1 MKKNVT
7 GMSFRDL
14 IEREAALSADK
25 PLLYMGSRAF
35 SLKEINDIADNM
47 AQELSALGV
56 KRGTHVG
63 LCGTNTARW
72 VAAFFAIQKL
82 GAICVLMNPALLPK
96 EIAEYSSIGEVTYL
110 CCGKSRFSDDE
121 EGYIE
126 AIRQSEHNAVSY
138 FYNIE
143 KEIKGVEGGKESEF
157 RPQPDDPA
165 IMLFTSGST
174 ARPKCALLSSYSV
187 LVSATESMKSQL
199 LTENDRTC
207 LILPLFHVFG
217 IVAGL
222 FANIL
227 AGSVMYLPEDMHT
240 ATLID
245 TIERYECT
253 VFHAVPTMMLML
265 ISSKEF
271 LPERLKS
278 VRCTILSG
286 AAATKEQIELFQ
298 KNLPNDHFL
307 SAYGLSESAPVSTLP
322 YGDTLENCITTVGK
336 PMDHIKVRIVDIETG
351 RDCMPGQKG
360 EIIVKGVN
368 LMTAYYKVRIEDQSI
383 DGEGWLHTGDL
394 GCLREDGYLCFLGR
408 LKELII
414 RGGENIM
421 PQDVAAAVS
430 TLKQVKDVKV
440 VAVPSDFYG
449 EEVCACIILR
459 PGTEFD
465 SESAKKELKEKIA
478 GFKIP
483 SYFLI
488 YEEFPVLATGKVD
501 MVSLKKDAAAL
512 AFAAPEWNADSP
524 CDTWQIDR
532 KSSEC

>member
-1 MKKNVT
+1 MIKNFSEL
-7 GMSFRDL
+7 SFSDL
-14 IEREAALSADK
+14 VEQEAEFSADK
-25 PLLYMGSRAF
+25 PLVYMGNRAFGRGEINSRAD
-35 SLKEINDIADNM
+35 LM
-47 AQELSALGV
+47 AQDLSALGI

-63 LCGTNTARW
+63 LCGTNTVGW
-72 VAAFFAIQKL
+72 IVAFFAIQKL
-82 GAICVLMNPALLPK
+82 GGICVLINPALLPA
-96 EIAEYSSIGEVTYL
+96 EIARHSSIGDVTHL
-110 CCGKSRFSDDE
+110 CYGKTRFSDDE
-121 EGYIE
+121 AGYIE
-126 AIRQSEHNAVSY
+126 GIRGSEHNSIRY

-143 KEIKGVEGGKESEF
+143 KEPGSQAKADMPGY

-174 ARPKCALLSSYSV
+174 GRPKCALLSAHSV
-187 LVSATESMKSQL
+187 LISSEESRKSQL

-217 IVAGL
+217 LVAGL

-227 AGSVMYLPEDMHT
+227 AGSVMYLPEDMH
-240 ATLID
+240 ASTLIE
-245 TIERYECT
+245 TIAHYECT
-253 VFHAVPTMMLML
+253 VFHAVPTLMLMIL
-265 ISSKEF
+265 SSREF
-271 LPERLKS
+271 EPEKLSS

-298 KNLPNDHFL
+298 RSLPNDHFL

-336 PMDHIKVRIVDIETG
+336 PMDHVKVRIVDIETG
-351 RDCMPGQKG
+351 KDCPPGQKG
-360 EIIVKGVN
+360 EILVKGVN
-368 LMTAYYKVRIEDQSI
+368 LMTAYYRVRIEDQSI
-383 DGEGWLHTGDL
+383 DEEGWLHTGDL

-421 PQDVAAAVS
+421 PQDVASAVS
-430 TLKQVKDVKV
+430 TLKEIKDVRIV
-440 VAVPSDFYG
+440 GVPSDFYG

-459 PGTEFD
+459 QGMDFD
-465 SESAKKELKEKIA
+465 ADSAKNELREKIA

-501 MVSLKKDAAAL
+501 MVALKKDAAQKCRL
-512 AFAAPEWNADSP
+512 A
-524 CDTWQIDR
+524 CM
-532 KSSEC
+532 